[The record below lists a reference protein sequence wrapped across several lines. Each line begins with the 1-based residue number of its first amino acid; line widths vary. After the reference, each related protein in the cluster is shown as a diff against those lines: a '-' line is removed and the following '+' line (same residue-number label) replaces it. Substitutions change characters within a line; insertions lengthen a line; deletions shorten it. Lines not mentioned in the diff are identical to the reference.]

1 MGWRPQRRR
10 PSASRVSCV
19 AVSSRCLLAAS
30 SIESRQPSGAF
41 CAGGFFATRR
51 QLLLPQRSPTP
62 LPFDATIGLSAT
74 VAEPGLDPERV
85 AMPNVGSVLRDEIK
99 RLSRREIRLQTE
111 PTKKATTQNRHHIA
125 ELNRKVAQLERKL
138 ALLSRQAARHQQP
151 SDGASAVDGT
161 PKLRFVAKGLR
172 SHRNRLG
179 LSAGDFGRLV
189 GVSANSV
196 YAWEAGTT
204 IPRRAQLA
212 KIAAL
217 RTMGKREAAQRLS
230 AATRATKRPK
240 R

>member
-1 MGWRPQRRR
+1 
-10 PSASRVSCV
+10 
-19 AVSSRCLLAAS
+19 
-30 SIESRQPSGAF
+30 
-41 CAGGFFATRR
+41 
-51 QLLLPQRSPTP
+51 
-62 LPFDATIGLSAT
+62 
-74 VAEPGLDPERV
+74 
-85 AMPNVGSVLRDEIK
+85 MPNVGSVLRDEIK

-111 PTKKATTQNRHHIA
+111 PTKKATTQHRHHIA
-125 ELNRKVAQLERKL
+125 ALNRKVAQLERKL
-138 ALLSRQAARHQQP
+138 ALLSRQAARHQP
-151 SDGASAVDGT
+151 SDRASAVDGT

-196 YAWEAGTT
+196 YAWESGTT

-217 RTMGKREAAQRLS
+217 RTIGKREAAQRLS
-230 AATRATKRPK
+230 AATRTKATKRPK

>member
-1 MGWRPQRRR
+1 
-10 PSASRVSCV
+10 
-19 AVSSRCLLAAS
+19 
-30 SIESRQPSGAF
+30 
-41 CAGGFFATRR
+41 
-51 QLLLPQRSPTP
+51 
-62 LPFDATIGLSAT
+62 
-74 VAEPGLDPERV
+74 
-85 AMPNVGSVLRDEIK
+85 MPNVGSVLRDEIK

-125 ELNRKVAQLERKL
+125 ALNRKVAQLERQL
-138 ALLSRQAARHQQP
+138 ALLARHAARQQQP
-151 SDGASAVDGT
+151 DRASAVDGNA

-179 LSAGDFGRLV
+179 LSAGDFGKLV

-196 YAWEAGTT
+196 YAWESGTT

-217 RTMGKREAAQRLS
+217 RAMGKREAAQRLS
-230 AATRATKRPK
+230 AAKRTNSTKRPK

>member
-1 MGWRPQRRR
+1 
-10 PSASRVSCV
+10 
-19 AVSSRCLLAAS
+19 
-30 SIESRQPSGAF
+30 
-41 CAGGFFATRR
+41 
-51 QLLLPQRSPTP
+51 
-62 LPFDATIGLSAT
+62 
-74 VAEPGLDPERV
+74 
-85 AMPNVGSVLRDEIK
+85 MPNVGSVLRDEIK

-125 ELNRKVAQLERKL
+125 ALNRKVAQLERQL
-138 ALLSRQAARHQQP
+138 ALLARHATRQQQP
-151 SDGASAVDGT
+151 SDRTAAGDGSA

-179 LSAGDFGRLV
+179 LSAGDFGKLI

-196 YAWEAGTT
+196 YAWESGTT

-217 RTMGKREAAQRLS
+217 RAMGKREAAQRLS
-230 AATRATKRPK
+230 AATRTKSTKRPK